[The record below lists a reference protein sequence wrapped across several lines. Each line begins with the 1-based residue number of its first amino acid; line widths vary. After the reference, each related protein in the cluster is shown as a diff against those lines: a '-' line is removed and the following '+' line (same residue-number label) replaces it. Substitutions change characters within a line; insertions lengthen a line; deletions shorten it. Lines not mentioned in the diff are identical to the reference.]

1 MLDVAKRTRD
11 SIILHISCTEY
22 GIRQDEHNIYSPT
35 LHTFHIIIEA
45 SVQRV
50 VAIITIKVS
59 NCSLSSPF
67 TLGASILKVGQ
78 HNLVLLGGRMS
89 DTSMV
94 RCE

>member
-1 MLDVAKRTRD
+1 M
-11 SIILHISCTEY
+11 
-22 GIRQDEHNIYSPT
+22 DEHNIYSPT

-45 SVQRV
+45 SIQRV

-89 DTSMV
+89 DISMV
-94 RCE
+94 HRCEYDKGNNFVTI